1 MSGVVLKDV
10 SKRFGR
16 RAVLERVSLEVPQGK
31 LFVLLGPSGGGKSTL
46 LRVIAGLER
55 PESGSVLID
64 GVDVTALPARS
75 RDIGFCFQHYAPF
88 RHLSVFENVAFGLR
102 LRHRPSAE
110 IRKQVREFLELVRL
124 EGEASRY
131 PSQLS
136 GGQLQ
141 RMALARALAVR
152 PRLLLL
158 DEPFGALDATVR
170 KELRAWLRSLHD
182 RVQIT
187 TMLVTHDQDEAMEVA
202 DRLAIMDQGRLVQE
216 GTPAELYE
224 QPASDFVFT
233 FLGPATRFR
242 GAWVRPHDLQLGLE
256 PSLGALEA
264 RVCRVLGLGFEVRV
278 ELSCDS
284 EPPFWVQLA
293 RSAATELQLRMGD
306 AVWVEFTGSGARSG
320 ERPRRS
326 PADIARG

>member
-1 MSGVVLKDV
+1 MSGVVV
-10 SKRFGR
+10 EGISKRFGSR
-16 RAVLERVSLEVPQGK
+16 GVLDKVSLEVPKGK

-55 PESGSVLID
+55 PDTGSIRID
-64 GVDVTALPARS
+64 GVDVTQVAARN

-102 LRHRPSAE
+102 LRHLPKEKIS
-110 IRKQVREFLELVRL
+110 KQVGELLDLVRL
-124 EGEASRY
+124 DGEANSF

-152 PRLLLL
+152 PRVLLL

-170 KELRAWLRSLHD
+170 KELRAWLRSLHE
-182 RVQIT
+182 RVRIT
-187 TMLVTHDQDEAMEVA
+187 TILVTHDQDEALEVA
-202 DRLAIMDQGRLVQE
+202 DRLAVMDRGRLAQE
-216 GTPAELYE
+216 GTPAEIYDH
-224 QPASDFVFT
+224 PANEFVFR

-242 GAWVRPHDLQLGLE
+242 GAWVRPHDLQLRRQ
-256 PSLGALEA
+256 PDLGAVEA
-264 RVCRVLGLGFEVRV
+264 VVVRVIDLGFEIRV
-278 ELSCDS
+278 ELSQDD

-293 RSAATELQLRMGD
+293 RSTLPALSLQEGQV
-306 AVWVEFTGSGARSG
+306 VWV
-320 ERPRRS
+320 S
-326 PADIARG
+326 PATATPEPVTRPQDRRAAVAG